1 MFSPYGPIA
10 QMTATPSLSL
20 RLSCWSLLAFLTMVS
35 LYPRQKRLLH
45 RRDPVLHDRMI
56 QPQNEE
62 EGMAQQMMKT
72 KRILV
77 GLKTLENAVELTTLA
92 SRLGSRGASL
102 ILVHVI
108 ELPDNTAL
116 DAEVPDLEAAAQKI
130 LRAGESVARS
140 RHMKEWELV
149 LLDHLGMSARVA

>member
-1 MFSPYGPIA
+1 
-10 QMTATPSLSL
+10 
-20 RLSCWSLLAFLTMVS
+20 MVS
-35 LYPRQKRLLH
+35 LYLRQKRLLH

-62 EGMAQQMMKT
+62 EGMAQQMRKP

-108 ELPDNTAL
+108 EL
-116 DAEVPDLEAAAQKI
+116 
-130 LRAGESVARS
+130 RS
-140 RHMKEWELV
+140 EETRLNSSHVSISYAVFCLK
-149 LLDHLGMSARVA
+149 